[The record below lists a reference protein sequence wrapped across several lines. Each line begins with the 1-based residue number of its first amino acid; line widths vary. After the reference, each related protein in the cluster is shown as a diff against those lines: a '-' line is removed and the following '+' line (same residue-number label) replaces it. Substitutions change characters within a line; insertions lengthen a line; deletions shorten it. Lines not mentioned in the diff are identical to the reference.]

1 MSHEIDRSSAVLLQW
16 QRHGLRRFMSAAAP
30 AHTDGASAHARI
42 WRARRFQWVRRRCK
56 RQPTSQEAEAASSN
70 TLLNA
75 LRVFS
80 VIIGA
85 RLGTHSTSSG
95 RLQLRRWARA
105 RVARLRRLLLCC
117 LLHVV
122 CCMFCMFSAARCL
135 LHVVRCTL
143 SAEMLHARCFASSG
157 MSSSSGRAEH
167 STMSSRKP

>member
-1 MSHEIDRSSAVLLQW
+1 
-16 QRHGLRRFMSAAAP
+16 MSAAAP

-95 RLQLRRWARA
+95 RLRRWARA

-117 LLHVV
+117 LLHVL
-122 CCMFCMFSAARCL
+122 CCMFWMLSAARCL
-135 LHVVRCTL
+135 LHVVCCTL
-143 SAEMLHARCFASSG
+143 SAARCLLRKCCTRVALPPQGCPRARGVRSTARCRHGSRSSL
-157 MSSSSGRAEH
+157 RTTARPR
-167 STMSSRKP
+167 STAAAPRS

>member
-1 MSHEIDRSSAVLLQW
+1 
-16 QRHGLRRFMSAAAP
+16 MSAAAP

-105 RVARLRRLLLCC
+105 RAARLRRLLLCC

-122 CCMFCMFSAARCL
+122 CCTLSAARCL
-135 LHVVRCTL
+135 LHVVCCTL
-143 SAEMLHARCFASSG
+143 SAARCLRKCCTRVALPPQGCPRAQGARSTARCRHGNRSSL
-157 MSSSSGRAEH
+157 RTTARPR
-167 STMSSRKP
+167 STAAAPRF